1 MNIIKRLILRI
12 WRLLRISFFLIPSL
26 ILYFVGVHY
35 FSSELTGQIFSANKY
50 TFIVSSIGLAAAF
63 SAICFQAATSVKVKQ
78 KKDVFARAGGRFVHA
93 SLLFAYG
100 GILKF
105 FSDNLGDYRISPIFL
120 SNLLKVFVS
129 SFGSIFFLY
138 GIIYVSIA
146 LGILNKLLFSEKDA
160 LLD

>member
-1 MNIIKRLILRI
+1 L
-12 WRLLRISFFLIPSL
+12 
-26 ILYFVGVHY
+26 
-35 FSSELTGQIFSANKY
+35 
-50 TFIVSSIGLAAAF
+50 
-63 SAICFQAATSVKVKQ
+63 
-78 KKDVFARAGGRFVHA
+78 VHA